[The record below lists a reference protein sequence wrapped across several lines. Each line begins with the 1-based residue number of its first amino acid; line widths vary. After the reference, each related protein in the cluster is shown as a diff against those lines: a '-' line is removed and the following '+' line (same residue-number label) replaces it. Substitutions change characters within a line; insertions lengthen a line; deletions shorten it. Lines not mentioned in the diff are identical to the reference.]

1 MYKIVFAIL
10 LFPFLLFA
18 EGETYLQHLGTS
30 PNVSK
35 QKNFESQS
43 IYYFGFTKESHYYQ
57 ITVPEDPERYF
68 HFENGM
74 FSELDFVLSQNGTL
88 VKAYPAGLLRKKN
101 PIVSYTGGFLIP
113 AKEKGTYL
121 FRIQSDDTHR
131 INFHIRK
138 ESELFQYTKAL
149 SLWQG
154 LYLGL
159 CILLAIF
166 TAIQYAL
173 LREKISLY
181 LTIAILT
188 VLFTNLLRSGLF
200 YEYGFSNLTW
210 FFRYMPGLL
219 ALSPIGFVLFLR
231 EFLKIKKHY
240 PNFDKYLITYIYI
253 LLISILIVFIDLQL
267 FFRFIYTNSLMLS
280 TTSFGYSI
288 YSLFKKEEHSKVLFF
303 AFLVRQISTLLLIF
317 TNTGYLPSFPFLS
330 SANEIGAAIQM
341 TIFTIVVSK
350 FQMQTRI
357 LKEQTVTKV
366 NEELEFMVLERT
378 KELQLQKE
386 KLENAILQ
394 LSQTENQLA
403 LSEKMTELGKLVAGV
418 AHEINNPLSAIK
430 ASIETLM
437 ESKQNET
444 IQLGSKENIY
454 GSLDANQIKTLTRMF
469 QHQSDFGLVASY
481 TERKEKKAE
490 LKKILKDNGLDY
502 EEATLEKFL
511 DIGITKLEENEIL
524 LLQKGKEKL
533 TDLILDEKNFRLH
546 LSIIQIAVDRSSKI
560 ILALKNF
567 SRVTHSEQRKIFTL
581 LENIETVITIYQ
593 YRMRSKVSLKKTFL
607 TDATILGWPED
618 LMRVWTN
625 LILNAIEAMKQKGNL
640 IISTEKNGKYVEV
653 KVIDNGPG
661 IPIEIQKR
669 IFEPFFTTKQQG
681 EGTGMGL
688 GITKS
693 IIEKHFGKI
702 SVESEPGRTCFSILL
717 PAIELIDPHATE

>member
-1 MYKIVFAIL
+1 
-10 LFPFLLFA
+10 
-18 EGETYLQHLGTS
+18 
-30 PNVSK
+30 
-35 QKNFESQS
+35 
-43 IYYFGFTKESHYYQ
+43 
-57 ITVPEDPERYF
+57 
-68 HFENGM
+68 
-74 FSELDFVLSQNGTL
+74 
-88 VKAYPAGLLRKKN
+88 
-101 PIVSYTGGFLIP
+101 
-113 AKEKGTYL
+113 
-121 FRIQSDDTHR
+121 
-131 INFHIRK
+131 
-138 ESELFQYTKAL
+138 
-149 SLWQG
+149 
-154 LYLGL
+154 
-159 CILLAIF
+159 
-166 TAIQYAL
+166 
-173 LREKISLY
+173 
-181 LTIAILT
+181 
-188 VLFTNLLRSGLF
+188 
-200 YEYGFSNLTW
+200 
-210 FFRYMPGLL
+210 
-219 ALSPIGFVLFLR
+219 
-231 EFLKIKKHY
+231 
-240 PNFDKYLITYIYI
+240 
-253 LLISILIVFIDLQL
+253 
-267 FFRFIYTNSLMLS
+267 
-280 TTSFGYSI
+280 
-288 YSLFKKEEHSKVLFF
+288 
-303 AFLVRQISTLLLIF
+303 
-317 TNTGYLPSFPFLS
+317 
-330 SANEIGAAIQM
+330 M
-341 TIFTIVVSK
+341 TIFTIVISK
-350 FQMQTRI
+350 FQIQERI
-357 LKEQTVTKV
+357 IKEQTVTKV
-366 NEELEFMVLERT
+366 NEELEFMVSERT

-444 IQLGSKENIY
+444 IHLGTKENIY
-454 GSLDANQIKTLTRMF
+454 SSLDIAQIQTLTRMF
-469 QHQSDFGLVASY
+469 QYQSDFGLVASY

-511 DIGITKLEENEIL
+511 DVGITKLEENQIH
-524 LLQKGKEKL
+524 LLQKGKDKL
-533 TDLILDEKNFRLH
+533 TDLILEEKNFRLH

-581 LENIETVITIYQ
+581 LDNIETVITIYQ

-625 LILNAIEAMKQKGNL
+625 LILNALEAMKTKGNL
-640 IISTEKNGKYVEV
+640 TISTEKNGRHVEV

-661 IPIEIQKR
+661 IPIEIQNR

-702 SVESEPGRTCFSILL
+702 TVESEPGRTCFCILL

>member
-35 QKNFESQS
+35 QKNLESQS

-511 DIGITKLEENEIL
+511 DVGITKLEENEIL

-640 IISTEKNGKYVEV
+640 IISAEKNGKYVEV

-661 IPIEIQKR
+661 IPIEIQKK